1 MHRYGLIDLHKYVF
15 GYVYIYIYIHMHTY
29 VHTYIYIYIY
39 TYVYIY
45 KIYIYIY
52 TAKLYFLER
61 CKPFR
66 QSLEIRHRGGWFLA
80 LV

>member
-1 MHRYGLIDLHKYVF
+1 ML
-15 GYVYIYIYIHMHTY
+15 IYIYIPMY
-29 VHTYIYIYIY
+29 
-39 TYVYIY
+39 
-45 KIYIYIY
+45 IYIYIY